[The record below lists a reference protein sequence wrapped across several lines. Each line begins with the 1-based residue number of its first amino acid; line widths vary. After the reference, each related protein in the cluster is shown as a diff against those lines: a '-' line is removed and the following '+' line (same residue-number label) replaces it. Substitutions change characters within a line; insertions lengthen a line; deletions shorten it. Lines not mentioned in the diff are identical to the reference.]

1 MSTLLVL
8 CRFVHFAAVLLLFG
22 AWVFRPLLLGR
33 EPVAALDR
41 RLTRLGR
48 WLAWTALATGICW
61 LLLITASMAG
71 SGAAALDP
79 ATLRLVLG
87 KTFSARYGA
96 GICCS
101 MARCWFCC

>member
-33 EPVAALDR
+33 EPFAALDR
-41 RLTRLGR
+41 NLTRLGR
-48 WLAWTALATGICW
+48 WLAGIALATGVCW

-79 ATLRLVLG
+79 VTLRLVLG
-87 KTFSARYGA
+87 NTFLARCGP

-101 MARCWFCC
+101 MARWWCCC